1 MSDFK
6 LSNIPKISK
15 SPQKLM
21 SGFNLPTEV
30 KVEQVFSPVDVK
42 EMEEFSAK
50 LPSSS
55 PVKEMIEDIKQSA
68 VGSSSSASAMKM
80 EKMTPEAYETWVNEQ
95 TSQVSPRKWN
105 DTYRT
110 PRKVTEELISGKKS
124 PAKEVMMMKEASPM
138 KETEDVVL
146 MNNITS
152 TSNGETAEDIIS
164 QMDSKSPSKSPFYQ
178 ETSPSTISPPSDMAS
193 AFAVI
198 TSPKSPIIV
207 SENVSSSSSG
217 ISEWKTIN
225 MPSASKSA
233 SIPRS
238 AKKDLYKTLE
248 EKGISPQGMMYK
260 NKSGPYY
267 VVGKTRFGNTVWLK
281 VDEDDYKSD
290 ITEISENSY
299 LMNTNANVKP
309 DSEMEQMLK
318 SAKSCLKSGACN
330 VVMECKEGFCSVD
343 VINMKVNS
351 DESFS
356 VHSDNGKSPTVLAM
370 SPQYDLSSMPSMESI
385 DMDSALLR
393 QQTYKHLDTRM
404 TQLEQHMENMKK
416 QADQLKAQIENNKQ
430 FLHYLHQSNQNDIQK
445 LRTKLATINNKD
457 APAYRDILYNIVEKK
472 ELESKILNEFTKRMI
487 AYHSMDTA
495 TLSESSGRLK
505 ELVKQ
510 FNSQVGLM
518 KSSPKK

>member
-55 PVKEMIEDIKQSA
+55 PVKEMIEEIKQNTTASPSA
-68 VGSSSSASAMKM
+68 VKVD
-80 EKMTPEAYETWVNEQ
+80 KMTPEAYENWVSEQ

-110 PRKVTEELISGKKS
+110 PRKITEDLISGKKS
-124 PAKEVMMMKEASPM
+124 PVKEVMMMKEASPM
-138 KETEDVVL
+138 KEADDAPI
-146 MNNITS
+146 IT
-152 TSNGETAEDIIS
+152 TSSVGGETVEDIIT
-164 QMDSKSPSKSPFYQ
+164 QMDKKSPSKSPFYQ
-178 ETSPSTISPPSDMAS
+178 ETSPTTISPPADMAS

-198 TSPKSPIIV
+198 TSPKSSPII
-207 SENVSSSSSG
+207 SEKESSSASG
-217 ISEWKTIN
+217 ISEWKSMN
-225 MPSASKSA
+225 MPSAIKSPSA
-233 SIPRS
+233 SRS

-281 VDEDDYKSD
+281 VDQDDYKSD
-290 ITEISENSY
+290 ITEISENAY

-343 VINMKVNS
+343 VINMKVNT

-356 VHSDNGKSPTVLAM
+356 VHSNDGKSPSVLAM
-370 SPQYDLSSMPSMESI
+370 SPQYELSSMPSVESI

-404 TQLEQHMENMKK
+404 TQLEQHMETMKR
-416 QADQLKAQIENNKQ
+416 QAEQLKAQIENNKQ

-487 AYHSMDTA
+487 AYHNMDTA
-495 TLSESSGRLK
+495 TLNESSIRLK

-518 KSSPKK
+518 KNSPKK